1 MKKILAVLAAITM
14 AITFTGCEVQRPNGM
29 ASYDFNEMSMD
40 FIQLSPPNEGD
51 TVAII
56 NTDYGEIKAVLY
68 PQYAPN
74 TVQKFIDNA
83 NSGKYNQMP
92 VKGVVKGQY
101 FLTGGH
107 DTEKGAYV
115 GRDSDKELVFNEYTP
130 ELWPYRGALLSFS
143 EKNGYSDDRWLICGN
158 DEETVTEEEINRL
171 VADTQNSS
179 DKSPEEIAKIKK
191 LLDTFLEQGG
201 LFGYA
206 GERTVFGQV
215 YEGLDVAEKL
225 MAIPAGED
233 GSAKETV
240 LIKTVTISV
249 YHTEQDTVTAE

>member
-51 TVAII
+51 TVATI
-56 NTDYGEIKAVLY
+56 NT
-68 PQYAPN
+68 
-74 TVQKFIDNA
+74 DNA